1 MNYEEALL
9 MQAAKEEQERL
20 TNQQAIILGS
30 LLGGTS
36 GAVGAKEINRIA
48 KSVDTFKDTLAAKQ
62 GLSRTKMQNLGGNL
76 NRVKRLAGTA
86 LIGGALGG
94 SLGPVVRDG
103 LIEESDAA
111 RLLAK
116 IQAGTFTESD
126 RPALERA
133 LAENYNQLTMA

>member
-36 GAVGAKEINRIA
+36 GAIGASEINRISSSID
-48 KSVDTFKDTLAAKQ
+48 KFKDTLAAKQ
-62 GLSRTKMQNLGGNL
+62 GLSRTKFQNFSGNL

-103 LIEESDAA
+103 LIEESESA

-126 RPALERA
+126 RPALEKA
-133 LAENYNQLTMA
+133 LAENYNQLTMT